1 MSVSYKKLWKI
12 LIDREMTKTQLIQQA
27 KITTNAMAKM
37 GKGEDVRVETL
48 AKICAALGCTMDD
61 IIEVIPD
68 DKENNLSGA
77 NSTGNLR

>member
-1 MSVSYKKLWKI
+1 MGISYKKLWKL

-27 KITTNAMAKM
+27 GITTNVMAKM

-48 AKICAALGCTMDD
+48 AKICTALSCTMDD

-68 DKENNLSGA
+68 VSVAKGMEEEKHG
-77 NSTGNLR
+77 